1 MDAVIFE
8 SEHSEALSVTGRALL
23 AALGRGGGDD
33 DAHPAPNA
41 APNTAPHTAPMHDV
55 SLPPPPPPPP
65 PQQQQQQTGRRPQT
79 ERQTDEAQ
87 PPPPPPLQTPQLL
100 LATAHLSPSHTAA
113 LQRHLP
119 EAQVARVHQRSSAGG
134 GRGTLAPSLR
144 QAFHYFRGDKQAC
157 SL

>member
-1 MDAVIFE
+1 MDAVLFE

-33 DAHPAPNA
+33 DAHPAPNP
-41 APNTAPHTAPMHDV
+41 APNTAPHPAPHTAPMHDA
-55 SLPPPPPPPP
+55 SLPPPP
-65 PQQQQQQTGRRPQT
+65 
-79 ERQTDEAQ
+79 

-119 EAQVARVHQRSSAGG
+119 EVEVARVHQRSGAGG

-144 QAFHYFRGDKQAC
+144 PAFHYFRGDKQAC